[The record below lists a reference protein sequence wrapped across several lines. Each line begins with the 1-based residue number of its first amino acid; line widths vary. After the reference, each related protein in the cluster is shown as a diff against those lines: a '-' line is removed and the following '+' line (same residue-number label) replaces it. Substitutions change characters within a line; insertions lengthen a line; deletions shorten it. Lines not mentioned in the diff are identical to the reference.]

1 MWAIKSQK
9 YWLVLVKNFHHKSE
23 TGSDVFNWH
32 HNDRILYIWGTHW
45 VPFSWR
51 HLHLGRRVKHLVLR
65 DLKNKMATQF
75 WSNNI
80 VDHERTDHNFVSNRN
95 IFIVHIFFYNFCTHK
110 FPFYDLKLN
119 WCLHE
124 KSRMRNE
131 NSNHVI
137 DFKTILRK
145 FKMNVSLVDEPNSS
159 K

>member
-9 YWLVLVKNFHHKSE
+9 YWLVLVKNFHHESE

-65 DLKNKMATQF
+65 DLKNKMATQL

-80 VDHERTDHNFVSNRN
+80 VELYEVTIKFSLPVYSFRHQVEPTNDPVIINATMFVCKTMHDS
-95 IFIVHIFFYNFCTHK
+95 VKWVYFYGVFTAECGLTETSFTK
-110 FPFYDLKLN
+110 WP
-119 WCLHE
+119 
-124 KSRMRNE
+124 
-131 NSNHVI
+131 
-137 DFKTILRK
+137 
-145 FKMNVSLVDEPNSS
+145 
-159 K
+159 